1 MKTIIFTSIFML
13 LCSLASAQEPIED
26 PIYGSVVLKATV
38 VEQNDQEIHR
48 TSLTTVQEDIMG
60 IGFQSNSTAT
70 DEYPGAI
77 LRDIR
82 NIRGALEFSLENV
95 PESITTNNFTA
106 KLVGISGQPTST
118 SVSLSV
124 DLFDMTDDQEDLIIT
139 EEDYDVD
146 ISAISINGDPF
157 INGEFEDGTID
168 VTEQLRAD
176 LFGEGADRVSTGF
189 ILMAS
194 GEADMTGL
202 VAFPGIADAHIELN
216 LIGSDSDSDTDTD
229 TGDDTDSATENQDTD
244 TTPQV
249 TDTSSDTTTQPQDT
263 SSDTGTTGD
272 TESEYWDTVDG
283 SDDGPGAESSGEGN
297 VTCNC
302 STAGAHSIGA
312 SILNLLF

>member
-1 MKTIIFTSIFML
+1 MKTIIFTSILML
-13 LCSLASAQEPIED
+13 VCSLASAQEPIED
-26 PIYGSVVLKATV
+26 PIYGSVVLKALV
-38 VEQNDQEIHR
+38 VEQNGQEVHK
-48 TSLTTVQEDIMG
+48 TSVTTVQEDIMG

-70 DEYPGAI
+70 DTPPGAI
-77 LRDIR
+77 LRDIK

-106 KLVGISGQPTST
+106 KLVGISGQPTSA

-124 DLFDMTDDQEDLIIT
+124 DLYDMTDDQEDLIIT
-139 EEDYDVD
+139 EDDYDVD
-146 ISAISINGDPF
+146 ISAVSINGDPF

-176 LFGEGADRVSTGF
+176 LFGEGTDRVSTGF

-202 VAFPGIADAHIELN
+202 VEFPGIADAHIELN
-216 LIGSDSDSDTDTD
+216 LIGSDSDSDTDS
-229 TGDDTDSATENQDTD
+229 GDDTDSATENQDTD
-244 TTPQV
+244 TIPQV

-297 VTCNC
+297 VKCNC

>member
-1 MKTIIFTSIFML
+1 MKTIIFTSILML
-13 LCSLASAQEPIED
+13 VCSLASAQVVIDD
-26 PIYGSVVLKATV
+26 PVYGSVIYTELVAEGHT
-38 VEQNDQEIHR
+38 
-48 TSLTTVQEDIMG
+48 
-60 IGFQSNSTAT
+60 
-70 DEYPGAI
+70 
-77 LRDIR
+77 DIR
-82 NIRGALEFSLENV
+82 DAGTSVEENTIAIGMRTFSTTLPDFPTYNFLGIKNVKGALEFSLADV
-95 PESITTNNFTA
+95 PESITSNNFTA
-106 KLVGISGQPTST
+106 KLIGIQGQPTSA

-124 DLFDMTDDQEDLIIT
+124 DLYDMTDDQENMVID
-139 EEDYDVD
+139 EDDYDLDTDAV
-146 ISAISINGDPF
+146 SINGDPF

-176 LFGEGADRVSTGF
+176 LFGEGADRVSSGF

-194 GEADMTGL
+194 GEADMTGI
-202 VAFPGIADAHIELN
+202 VEFPEIANAYIQLN
-216 LIGSDSDSDTDTD
+216 LIDSDTDS
-229 TGDDTDSATENQDTD
+229 GDDTDSATENQDTD

-297 VTCNC
+297 VKCNC